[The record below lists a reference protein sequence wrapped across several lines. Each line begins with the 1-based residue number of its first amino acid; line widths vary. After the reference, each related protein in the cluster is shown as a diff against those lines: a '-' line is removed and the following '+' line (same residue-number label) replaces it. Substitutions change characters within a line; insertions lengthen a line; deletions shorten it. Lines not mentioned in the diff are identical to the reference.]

1 MIQYPNRK
9 ENTPRKDEFLFN
21 WISRTR
27 RTREVRRRRKNKM
40 KKRKKEDEEMKIQ
53 ERVYPSSKITC
64 VILRIRIRVC
74 CQWCPATLLF
84 CKFWV

>member
-9 ENTPRKDEFLFN
+9 ENTPFRDEFLFI

-27 RTREVRRRRKNKM
+27 RIQEVRRRRKD
-40 KKRKKEDEEMKIQ
+40 RTRGLKKEDKEMKIQ
-53 ERVYPSSKITC
+53 GIVYPISKITC

-74 CQWCPATLLF
+74 CQWCPATLLS